1 MKPSVNTFSTSTMTC
16 AASSHLIEDLDKV
29 VKEITDS
36 RADAPDLDRKLNHLV
51 KDADS
56 KVKDILAYFGVAAS
70 PRNSHYTVKEE
81 DVSLLRK
88 AGVSG
93 EDIDHSLKV
102 AQKALGIARRTNASV
117 DMEFVGR
124 AALFHDLGKAQTH
137 AIEHGRL
144 GAEAGKKLGLP
155 DDITAVMEK
164 HIRGGLTEAEAKEL
178 GLPVKDYSLK
188 TLEERIIIY
197 ADRLVDIIM
206 DGVVGSGPEAE
217 ERFEQ
222 ILSTNIKYGKN
233 DITLKRYLGY
243 HREIQGLTSKSCV

>member
-1 MKPSVNTFSTSTMTC
+1 MPATNVHFKTSTCRTGTEYREVHEFVDAPGKKDERHDIKKIHEFGEMFRE
-16 AASSHLIEDLDKV
+16 SHGDEAVREYIQHIHDDVRGKFNLIEDLDKV
-29 VKEITDS
+29 VKEIADS
-36 RADAPDLDRKLNHLV
+36 RADAHDLDRKLNHLV

-124 AALFHDLGKAQTH
+124 AASFTTWERHRPMPSNTVGSGPK
-137 AIEHGRL
+137 
-144 GAEAGKKLGLP
+144 AGKKLGLP

-164 HIRGGLTEAEAKEL
+164 HIRGGL
-178 GLPVKDYSLK
+178 
-188 TLEERIIIY
+188 
-197 ADRLVDIIM
+197 DR
-206 DGVVGSGPEAE
+206 GG
-217 ERFEQ
+217 
-222 ILSTNIKYGKN
+222 GK
-233 DITLKRYLGY
+233 GAWPAG
-243 HREIQGLTSKSCV
+243 QGLQPENA